1 VAKFKRQR
9 HETVLLAIVI
19 VIGVLALM
27 EMGSVLISWMG
38 NPVVLLVAGLVAVGL
53 VLAMSRPQQPADR
66 SRPSS

>member
-53 VLAMSRPQQPADR
+53 VLAMSRLQQPADR

>member
-1 VAKFKRQR
+1 
-9 HETVLLAIVI
+9 